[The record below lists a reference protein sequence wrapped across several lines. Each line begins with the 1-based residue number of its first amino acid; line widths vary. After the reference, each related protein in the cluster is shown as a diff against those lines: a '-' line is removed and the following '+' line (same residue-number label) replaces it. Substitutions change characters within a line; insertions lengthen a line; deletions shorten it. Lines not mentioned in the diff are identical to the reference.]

1 MSKNRTC
8 PFIYFLS
15 LPLLIRPCCITTD
28 HCRHGFNILSQA
40 RARCA
45 RVALFRSN
53 HPQRRRQQDQMD
65 LVQRAWA
72 NLPKRHR
79 ARCFGQLLVLECAD
93 GARWVSRT
101 LISGCDYHK
110 MQPCV
115 SAPRVEGNRDRRP
128 VLPNIKIDPQRI
140 YKMRKEGIYNYM
152 KFSKVYKL

>member
-1 MSKNRTC
+1 MTHNNEGVGTLPLPNIPARPRIFVHERQVPANVRRRVPCCCVTYCAAFVLWCGGALSLSKNRTC

-15 LPLLIRPCCITTD
+15 LPLLIRPRCITTD
-28 HCRHGFNILSQA
+28 HCRHGFNVLSQA

-93 GARWVSRT
+93 GAR
-101 LISGCDYHK
+101 
-110 MQPCV
+110 
-115 SAPRVEGNRDRRP
+115 
-128 VLPNIKIDPQRI
+128 
-140 YKMRKEGIYNYM
+140 
-152 KFSKVYKL
+152 